1 MNQRQKD
8 IVQFLQSNGRRW
20 VTGKELAE
28 FIGITPRSIRSNIA
42 KINEEQAG
50 IVESSQ
56 VGYRLSENSSEKQAF
71 SDERISKLFLLLLK
85 HSAQGISIYD
95 LTQALMIS
103 DSTLR
108 NDISDLRRRLP
119 NGSLKITVNHNTV
132 HLAGS
137 ERAKRKYM
145 ISLLYSEGDF
155 REQLKLSVQN
165 MIGYISLNE
174 LENIVQTT
182 LKAQGIQLNT
192 YSLYNIAL
200 HLAISIERIRQGHSM
215 KSVPQNDIQ
224 DTSAYVIGNAVAD
237 AVEQRYGIHFN
248 APECQYLALLFIGMT
263 TDADQSGTFADYIDQ
278 RTLTVLKEVLKKVEQ
293 VYHVDLTDQDFF
305 EKLAVHVQGLRYRAE
320 YDTFERN
327 SNLQEIKASYPLIY
341 DISVYISSLLQ
352 EKLKISFN
360 DDEISFIALHLGALF
375 ESRRVADQTIRVGL
389 ITAQY
394 HNLDSLL
401 REKLSSALGKKIEIV
416 DATDSSS
423 NQVDVL
429 LTTSRRV
436 ARSHS
441 GSVFIHTFPTA
452 EDLLKV
458 ENRLLALRR
467 VKQNQQIFK
476 YIDRFVIRD
485 LYFNQID
492 SAGLTPALIRAD
504 MVKRMVHYGYVSDTY
519 LANVEKREK
528 MSPTSFPSGVA
539 VPHSIELDGIRSGIS
554 VMTLQEPIQWANY
567 AIRMVVLV
575 AVNPEESQAYNT
587 FFERLID
594 ILSDS
599 VNTKQLSSVEGFD
612 EFVLKLKA
620 MVTTQEETND

>member
-8 IVQFLQSNGRRW
+8 IFQFLQSNGQRW
-20 VTGKELAE
+20 VTGKELAA
-28 FIGITPRSIRSNIA
+28 FIDITPRSIRSNIA
-42 KINEEQAG
+42 KMNEEQAG
-50 IVESSQ
+50 VVESSQ
-56 VGYRLSENSSEKQAF
+56 DGYRLSEGSSEKQAV

-85 HSAQGISIYD
+85 HSTRGISIYD
-95 LTQALMIS
+95 LTQALMVS

-108 NDISDLRRRLP
+108 NDISDLRQRLP
-119 NGSLKITVNHNTV
+119 NGSLKITVNQNTV

-182 LKAQGIQLNT
+182 LKSQGIQLNT

-215 KSVPQNDIQ
+215 KIAPQNDIQ

-248 APECQYLALLFIGMT
+248 TPECQYLALLFIGMT
-263 TDADQSGTFADYIDQ
+263 TDANQTGTFADYIDQ

-305 EKLAVHVQGLRYRAE
+305 EKLAVHVQCLRYRAE

-401 REKLSSALGKKIEIV
+401 KEKLSSALGKKIEIV
-416 DATDSSS
+416 DAADSSFH
-423 NQVDVL
+423 QVDVL
-429 LTTSRRV
+429 LTTSRRT
-436 ARSHS
+436 ARNNS

-467 VKQNQQIFK
+467 VKQNQQIFT

-519 LANVEKREK
+519 LTNVEKREK

-599 VNTKQLSSVEGFD
+599 VNTKQLSGVEGFD
-612 EFVLKLKA
+612 EFILKLKA
-620 MVTTQEETND
+620 MVTTQEE